1 MKVKIGK
8 YQNNDRKK
16 VDIHIDKYDSW
27 NASHTMAY
35 VILPIL
41 LQLRDTANSIPAS
54 FGDNGMEGID
64 GQMTFVFYQT
74 SHNEAFDQCVKN
86 WEEVLNKMIWSFQQL
101 VHDDYDEL
109 YHHGT
114 AQYSWRETDET
125 YLDPIT
131 KKLEKTYEMIDTNP
145 NEHWYDIEGHRLHE
159 QRIQEGLELFGKY
172 FTNLWD

>member
-1 MKVKIGK
+1 MGDIYLAESWTPDQDSVT
-8 YQNNDRKK
+8 NTPTNKK
-16 VDIHIDKYDSW
+16 VECVTIDS
-27 NASHTMAY
+27 
-35 VILPIL
+35 
-41 LQLRDTANSIPAS
+41 LQLPKVDFIKL
-54 FGDNGMEGID
+54 DIEGAE
-64 GQMTFVFYQT
+64 Y
-74 SHNEAFDQCVKN
+74 
-86 WEEVLNKMIWSFQQL
+86 EVLNKMIWSFQQL

>member
-54 FGDNGMEGID
+54 FGDIEI
-64 GQMTFVFYQT
+64 F
-74 SHNEAFDQCVKN
+74 
-86 WEEVLNKMIWSFQQL
+86 
-101 VHDDYDEL
+101 
-109 YHHGT
+109 
-114 AQYSWRETDET
+114 
-125 YLDPIT
+125 
-131 KKLEKTYEMIDTNP
+131 DTNGF
-145 NEHWYDIEGHRLHE
+145 NITVNFDKTTVTVTTA
-159 QRIQEGLELFGKY
+159 FGITNSY
-172 FTNLWD
+172 NLWIIKAGSETSGDFTFYTL